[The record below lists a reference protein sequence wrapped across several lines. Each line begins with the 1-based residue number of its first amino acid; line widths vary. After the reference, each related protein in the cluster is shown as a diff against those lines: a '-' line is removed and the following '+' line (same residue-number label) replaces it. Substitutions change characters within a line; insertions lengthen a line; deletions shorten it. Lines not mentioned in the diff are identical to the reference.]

1 MRTVFCLASLVVEDL
16 DRSCYCVGGMTTNDL
31 VGAALTAAELG
42 NRDSLSETEVAT
54 KLMTVVTH
62 DSDKF

>member
-54 KLMTVVTH
+54 N
-62 DSDKF
+62 